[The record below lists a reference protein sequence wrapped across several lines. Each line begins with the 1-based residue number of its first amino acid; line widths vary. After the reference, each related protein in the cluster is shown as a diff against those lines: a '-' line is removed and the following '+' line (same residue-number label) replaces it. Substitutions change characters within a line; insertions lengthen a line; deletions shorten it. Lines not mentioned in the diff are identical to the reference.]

1 MQSVVKFVLGS
12 PRWWLHRCWPRRCMS
27 IQILSPSCICWRS
40 LPPVHAGRNDVGSS
54 APCCWACIPSRF
66 AVGSG
71 TQICRTSC
79 RCHVALHDL
88 HWLDPIQKRPC
99 RSSPCWKLWCAAVRA
114 DTPLWSGNRA
124 PLLCRSSVTTLA
136 SCCHLGSSSCYHC
149 WHTCCSP
156 PVWTTQ
162 RDVESLPRL
171 SDWSVERPRLRWVLG
186 PQCWPWTCCQ
196 TPSCPQGCRPRC
208 SVLHLLPH
216 GSCWSPQ
223 VWRTWW
229 PSQSCW
235 RSRRYCS
242 PSCWS
247 DKAAVNI
254 ICCQQN
260 VDIIKKVCE
269 TKNMLNS
276 ETVETLCS
284 KSIMLSKTN
293 MLPYTSTIM

>member
-1 MQSVVKFVLGS
+1 MVQVNQTLVVEKL
-12 PRWWLHRCWPRRCMS
+12 
-27 IQILSPSCICWRS
+27 
-40 LPPVHAGRNDVGSS
+40 VHYQCLVDLNHELCST
-54 APCCWACIPSRF
+54 I
-66 AVGSG
+66 
-71 TQICRTSC
+71 
-79 RCHVALHDL
+79 LHDL
-88 HWLDPIQKRPC
+88 AHSIVCPV
-99 RSSPCWKLWCAAVRA
+99 CWALLADGFIDVDHDVVCPSKSFLPAV
-114 DTPLWSGNRA
+114 
-124 PLLCRSSVTTLA
+124 SVEDL
-136 SCCHLGSSSCYHC
+136 CHLSMQGEMMLVHQLLVAE
-149 WHTCCSP
+149 
-156 PVWTTQ
+156 PVFLLDLQLGKT
-162 RDVESLPRL
+162 PR
-171 SDWSVERPRLRWVLG
+171 SVERPRLRWVLG
-186 PQCWPWTCCQ
+186 PQCWPWKCCQ

-260 VDIIKKVCE
+260 VDIIKKGLRD
-269 TKNMLNS
+269 KNMLNS

-293 MLPYTSTIM
+293 MLPYTSTTM